1 VWVTGRTVA
10 PAAPRVEPIALPPPR
25 DLALLVVA
33 MGAVSTSGPLIA
45 AAAAPALAIAFWR
58 NAMAVAVLL
67 PWAALRRRSELRA
80 LDRRHWL
87 LSLLA
92 GLLLAAHF
100 GTWVP
105 SIVLSSVASSTAL
118 VCTQP
123 VWAALIARARG
134 RRVSR
139 RTWVGIAVAVLGAVL
154 LTGAD
159 VRLSGR
165 ALLGDL
171 LAILGGM
178 LGAAYMTAG
187 STVRARISTTTYTT
201 ICYGCCSLVLLVVCL
216 VGGQRLG
223 GYDAATW
230 VKLVALT
237 AGAQLLGHSLVN
249 VVLRTTSP
257 TVVSLAILFEVPGA
271 ALIAAV
277 WLHQVPSLWALPGLA
292 VLLLGIGIVVR
303 GGGRAV
309 PLE

>member
-1 VWVTGRTVA
+1 VTGRTVA
-10 PAAPRVEPIALPPPR
+10 PATPRVEPMALPPPR

-33 MGAVSTSGPLIA
+33 MGAVSTSGPIIA

-67 PWAALRRRSELRA
+67 PWAALRRRSEFRA
-80 LDRRHWL
+80 LDRRHWR

-123 VWAALIARARG
+123 VWAALIARAQG
-134 RRVSR
+134 RRVSH
-139 RTWVGIAVAVLGAVL
+139 RTWVGIVVAVLGAVL

-159 VRLSGR
+159 VRVSGR

-187 STVRARISTTTYTT
+187 STVRVRISTTTYTT

-277 WLHQVPSLWALPGLA
+277 WLHQVPSPWALPGLA